1 MNIAPRAFLG
11 FALIGALMLALGV
24 FALSQMS
31 KIRTSGENI
40 VENSVPSVR
49 ALNEFT
55 QLTLRLRV
63 LSYRL
68 LTNREAD
75 TQQKTFDLFEQRNQQ
90 IRTAQS
96 NYEKLISA
104 PEERAAYD
112 QYVQLL
118 NQYRQLEE
126 RMKTLS
132 RNNQVDELRTLLGND
147 LQTNSEA
154 VNAVLARLTEINNLQ
169 AEAFNKSAAQQYS
182 TAFTW
187 VVTMLIVATG
197 LTLLFAWLLTN
208 SITKPIANALD
219 AAEEIAKGN
228 LTRPITVDGSDE
240 AGRLLRAMATM
251 QDKLRDTLQRIS
263 GSATQLASAAE
274 ELNSVTDESARG
286 LTQQNNEIEQAATA
300 VNEMTSAVEE
310 VARNAVST
318 SEASRNATTSAGD
331 GRDLVQETVGAIER
345 MSADV
350 QSTATLIGNL
360 ADESRDI
367 GKVLDV
373 IRGLADQTNL
383 LALNAAIEAARAG
396 EAGRGF
402 AVVADEVR
410 ALAHRT
416 QQSTSEIERMIGS
429 IQSGTEQ
436 AATAVNEMTSA
447 VEEVARNAVSTSEA
461 SRNATTSAGDGRDLV
476 QETVGA
482 IERMSADV
490 QSTASLIGNLANE
503 SRDIGKVL
511 DVIRGLADQT
521 NLLAL
526 NAAIE
531 AARAGE
537 AGRGF
542 AVVADEVRALAH
554 RTQQST
560 SEIERMIGS
569 IQSGTEQAV
578 DSMRN
583 STERAESTLNIARGA
598 GMSLD
603 TINSAIVEINERNLV
618 IASAAEEQAQVA
630 REVDRNLVNIR
641 DLSVQSATGANQTS
655 AASAELSRLAVD
667 LNSMVGRFSL

>member
-1 MNIAPRAFLG
+1 MSLRNMNIAPRAFLS
-11 FALIGALMLALGV
+11 FALIGGLMMVLGV
-24 FALSQMS
+24 FALNQMS
-31 KIRTSGENI
+31 KIRGAAENI
-40 VENSVPSVR
+40 TNNSVPSIKS
-49 ALNEFT
+49 LDDFT

-68 LTNREAD
+68 LVNREPD
-75 TQQKTFDLFEQRNQQ
+75 VQQKTMELLETRNQQ
-90 IRTAQS
+90 IRTAQAT
-96 NYEKLISA
+96 YEKLIAS
-104 PEERAAYD
+104 PQERATYD

-118 NQYRQLEE
+118 GQYRQIED

-132 RNNQVDELRTLLGND
+132 RNNQIDELRSLLNTD
-147 LQTNSEA
+147 LLNNSEA
-154 VNAVLARLTEINNLQ
+154 VNTVLNRLLEINTQQSHDTNQ
-169 AEAFNKSAAQQYS
+169 QSADQYDSAFNLVITLLVIA
-182 TAFTW
+182 TA
-187 VVTMLIVATG
+187 
-197 LTLLFAWLLTN
+197 LTLLLAWLLTN
-208 SITKPIANALD
+208 SITQPIANALG
-219 AAEEIAKGN
+219 AAEQIAEGN
-228 LTRPITVDGSDE
+228 LTRPITVDGQDE
-240 AGRLLRAMATM
+240 AGRLLLAMSKM
-251 QDKLRDTLQRIS
+251 QEKLRDTLQRIS

-286 LTQQNNEIEQAATA
+286 LTRQNNEIEQAATA

-318 SEASRNATTSAGD
+318 SEASKNATTSAGD
-331 GRDLVQETVGAIER
+331 GRDLVQETVSAIER

-350 QSTATLIGNL
+350 QSTATLIG
-360 ADESRDI
+360 D
-367 GKVLDV
+367 
-373 IRGLADQTNL
+373 
-383 LALNAAIEAARAG
+383 
-396 EAGRGF
+396 
-402 AVVADEVR
+402 
-410 ALAHRT
+410 
-416 QQSTSEIERMIGS
+416 
-429 IQSGTEQ
+429 
-436 AATAVNEMTSA
+436 
-447 VEEVARNAVSTSEA
+447 
-461 SRNATTSAGDGRDLV
+461 
-476 QETVGA
+476 
-482 IERMSADV
+482 
-490 QSTASLIGNLANE
+490 LANE

-569 IQSGTEQAV
+569 IQSGTEHAV

-655 AASAELSRLAVD
+655 AASNELSRLAVD
-667 LNSMVGRFSL
+667 LNTLVGRFSL

>member
-1 MNIAPRAFLG
+1 MSLRNMNIAPRAFLG
-11 FALIGALMLALGV
+11 FSLIGALLLILGV
-24 FALSQMS
+24 FSLSQMS
-31 KIRTSGENI
+31 KIRGAGENI
-40 VENSVPSVR
+40 ASMSVPSIKS
-49 ALNEFT
+49 LDEFT

-68 LTNREAD
+68 LMNREPD
-75 TQQKTFDLFEQRNQQ
+75 IQQKTIELFEQRNRQ
-90 IRTAQS
+90 IGDAQKI
-96 NYEKLISA
+96 YEPLIDG
-104 PEERAAYD
+104 PQERAAYD
-112 QYVQLL
+112 KYLQLL
-118 NQYRQLEE
+118 GQYRQLEE

-132 RNNQVDELRTLLGND
+132 RNNQLDDLRTLLNTE
-147 LQTNSEA
+147 LLANSEEVNAALAKLLEINTAQIEKTNS
-154 VNAVLARLTEINNLQ
+154 T
-169 AEAFNKSAAQQYS
+169 AADQYS
-182 TAFTW
+182 TSFNL
-187 VVTMLIVATG
+187 VVTLLVIASG

-208 SITKPIANALD
+208 SITQPIANALS
-219 AAEEIAKGN
+219 AAEEIAEGN
-228 LTRPITVDGSDE
+228 LTRPMTVDGRDE
-240 AGRLLRAMATM
+240 AGRLLAAMAKM
-251 QDKLRDTLQRIS
+251 QEKLRDTLQRIS

-318 SEASRNATTSAGD
+318 SEASKNATTSAGD
-331 GRDLVQETVGAIER
+331 GRDLVQETVSAIER
-345 MSADV
+345 MSTDV
-350 QSTATLIGNL
+350 QSTATLIG
-360 ADESRDI
+360 E
-367 GKVLDV
+367 
-373 IRGLADQTNL
+373 
-383 LALNAAIEAARAG
+383 
-396 EAGRGF
+396 
-402 AVVADEVR
+402 
-410 ALAHRT
+410 
-416 QQSTSEIERMIGS
+416 
-429 IQSGTEQ
+429 
-436 AATAVNEMTSA
+436 
-447 VEEVARNAVSTSEA
+447 
-461 SRNATTSAGDGRDLV
+461 
-476 QETVGA
+476 
-482 IERMSADV
+482 
-490 QSTASLIGNLANE
+490 LANE

-578 DSMRN
+578 DSMRH

-598 GMSLD
+598 GLSLD

-655 AASAELSRLAVD
+655 AASNELSRLAVD
-667 LNSMVGRFSL
+667 LNTMVGRFRL

>member
-1 MNIAPRAFLG
+1 MSLRNMNIAPRAFLG

-24 FALSQMS
+24 FALTQMS
-31 KIRTSGENI
+31 TIRASGESI
-40 VENSVPSVR
+40 ARNSVPSIK
-49 ALNEFT
+49 ALDEFT

-68 LTNREAD
+68 LTNREPD
-75 TQQKTFDLFEQRNQQ
+75 IQQKTYDLFEQRNQQ
-90 IRTAQS
+90 IRAAQAT
-96 NYEKLISA
+96 YEKLISA

-118 NQYRQLEE
+118 GQYRQLED

-132 RNNQVDELRTLLGND
+132 RNNQIEDLRALLNTELLS
-147 LQTNSEA
+147 NSEA
-154 VNAVLARLTEINNLQ
+154 INAVLGRLLEINNQQ
-169 AEAFNKSAAQQYS
+169 ADAFNRGAEQQYS
-182 TAFTW
+182 RAFNL
-187 VVTMLIVATG
+187 VVTLLLIATG

-228 LTRPITVDGSDE
+228 LTRPIVVDGSDE
-240 AGRLLRAMATM
+240 AGRLLRAMSTM
-251 QDKLRDTLQRIS
+251 QEKLRDTLQRIS

-318 SEASRNATTSAGD
+318 SEASKNATTSAGD
-331 GRDLVQETVGAIER
+331 GRDLVQETVSAIER

-350 QSTATLIGNL
+350 QGTA
-360 ADESRDI
+360 A
-367 GKVLDV
+367 
-373 IRGLADQTNL
+373 
-383 LALNAAIEAARAG
+383 
-396 EAGRGF
+396 
-402 AVVADEVR
+402 
-410 ALAHRT
+410 
-416 QQSTSEIERMIGS
+416 
-429 IQSGTEQ
+429 
-436 AATAVNEMTSA
+436 
-447 VEEVARNAVSTSEA
+447 
-461 SRNATTSAGDGRDLV
+461 
-476 QETVGA
+476 
-482 IERMSADV
+482 
-490 QSTASLIGNLANE
+490 LIGNLANE

-569 IQSGTEQAV
+569 IQSGTEHAV

-603 TINSAIVEINERNLV
+603 TINTAIVEINERNLV

-667 LNSMVGRFSL
+667 LNNMVGRFSL